1 MTNCLSRSAET
12 AEYTSALWFDS
23 AVHVGVRFR
32 IARMSVARRI
42 ELARRLR
49 ELGRKLEFLA
59 AGQDVRE
66 KLEAAVLEAEIE
78 RTYLEWGLEAVE
90 GLRIDGEAATPAK
103 LIEAG
108 PADLAAEILARIQAE
123 CGLSEAER
131 KN

>member
-23 AVHVGVRFR
+23 AVHAGVRFR
-32 IARMSVARRI
+32 IARMSVGRRI

-59 AGQDVRE
+59 AGQEVGE